1 MTTPGASRR
10 KALSRLAAAVAFVLL
25 AGPRARGLPQD
36 AHFREEVEV
45 SRILMDVR
53 VVDGRGDPIRDL
65 EAADFK
71 VDVDGREARVDGA
84 RWVSG
89 AAAYSEGLDPEAAR
103 IAGVQPAPSGRRLVF
118 LFQKDFS
125 SPSYLIGLLRMKG
138 EALKLLDTLKPED
151 EVAVLSF
158 DSHLKLWL
166 DFTADHRK
174 LHGAIDH
181 SILFEKDP
189 PELPGLEGGSLA
201 AHFDYEAARRAAS
214 PESALRVVAEALEPL
229 PGHKSLAFFGAW
241 MGSLQG
247 GTVRMAPDYTAARNS
262 LTAARVVVFAL
273 DVTDADSHTLEA
285 GLQQVAEDTGGF
297 YARTRDFP
305 GVAMDRLER
314 ALGGYYV
321 LSFEGPHL
329 EAEAHSVKIRLT
341 RRKGTVFTSGRY
353 VEQ

>member
-1 MTTPGASRR
+1 VTARSAGRR
-10 KALSRLAAAVAFVLL
+10 RGVPAGLFTAIATVLFFGS
-25 AGPRARGLPQD
+25 ATRGLPQD
-36 AHFREEVEV
+36 AHFQEEVEV

-53 VVDGRGDPIRDL
+53 VVDGRGDPIRGL
-65 EAADFK
+65 EGADFE
-71 VDVDGREARVDGA
+71 VRVDGRAARVDGA

-89 AAAYSEGLDPEAAR
+89 TAAYSEGLDPDAAR
-103 IAGVQPAPSGRRLVF
+103 MAGVQPAPSGRRLVF

-125 SPSYLIGLLRMKG
+125 SSSYLIGLLRMKE

-166 DFTADHRK
+166 DFTADHQKLRK
-174 LHGAIDH
+174 AIEH

-201 AHFDYEAARRAAS
+201 AHFDYEAAKRAAS

-247 GTVRMAPDYTAARNS
+247 GTVRLAPDYSAARNS
-262 LTAARVVVFAL
+262 L
-273 DVTDADSHTLEA
+273 TDADSHTLEA

-329 EAEAHSVKIRLT
+329 DDGAHSVKIRLT
-341 RRKGTVFTSGRY
+341 RRKGTVFTSCRY
-353 VEQ
+353 VER

>member
-1 MTTPGASRR
+1 VTARRWGRLRRSSGAI
-10 KALSRLAAAVAFVLL
+10 AAALFLGSA
-25 AGPRARGLPQD
+25 ARGLPQD
-36 AHFREEVEV
+36 TRFQEQVEV
-45 SRILMDVR
+45 SRILLDVR
-53 VVDGRGDPIRDL
+53 VVDGHGDPIRGL
-65 EAADFK
+65 EGDDFE
-71 VDVDGREARVDGA
+71 VRVDGRPARVDGA

-89 AAAYSEGLDPEAAR
+89 TAAYSEGLDPDAAR
-103 IAGVQPAPSGRRLVF
+103 VAGVQPGPAGRRLVF

-125 SPSYLIGLLRMKG
+125 SSSYLIGLLRMKG

-166 DFTADHRK
+166 DFTGDRRK
-174 LHGAIDH
+174 LRTAIEH
-181 SILFEKDP
+181 SVLFERDP

-201 AHFDYEAARRAAS
+201 AHFDYEAARKAAS
-214 PESALRVVAEALEPL
+214 PESALRVIAEALEPL

-247 GTVRMAPDYTAARNS
+247 GTVRLSPDYSAARRA
-262 LTAARVVVFAL
+262 LRAARVVVFAL
-273 DVTDADSHTLEA
+273 DVTDADSHTLEV

-321 LSFEGPHL
+321 LSFEGPRL
-329 EAEAHSVKIRLT
+329 EGDVHTVRVRLT

-353 VEQ
+353 VER